1 MLPFLASSLRPI
13 TRRALVDLS
22 TAGVAGAAGIA
33 TPARAFE
40 IPLPSFGADPEK
52 TARLRGGRAGVVSF
66 DAGGRSIE
74 RTAPHG
80 WARTTTKSIVGA
92 RPRAVDH
99 AGSPLSA
106 EATSRRRR
114 RARRADAGPGRR
126 GRDVAA
132 TSRRQREL
140 KAAPVDPEV
149 RACGSRMVTL
159 RAATELCGAFEMRGL
174 GGADR
179 AAAGRDL
186 DIPRTQ
192 VGTYTDPMHPG
203 CTRRVAQIAGTKFAS
218 IRGADE
224 DGIPWVA
231 GANVACADYNGVGKE
246 QLIVDFT
253 AKGGPKDVVAVADYS
268 ETSCKLTFPDGNVW
282 TMVPCSSPNLKTKQQ
297 VAACEAAAKG

>member
-52 TARLRGGRAGVVSF
+52 TARL
-66 DAGGRSIE
+66 
-74 RTAPHG
+74 
-80 WARTTTKSIVGA
+80 
-92 RPRAVDH
+92 
-99 AGSPLSA
+99 
-106 EATSRRRR
+106 
-114 RARRADAGPGRR
+114 
-126 GRDVAA
+126 
-132 TSRRQREL
+132 QREL

-149 RACGSRMVTL
+149 RACGSRM
-159 RAATELCGAFEMRGL
+159 
-174 GGADR
+174 
-179 AAAGRDL
+179 
-186 DIPRTQ
+186 